1 MAGKYIQSLMGESE
15 KMLLVTRQHWFV
27 LSSTIIA
34 EILIILIIIAIAT
47 TVAITTPITTPL
59 VGLLAAIIAVGLSLI
74 PVVSMIRDI
83 LVWYNRQY
91 IVTNRRVI
99 QISGV
104 INKNVVDSSLEKVND
119 VKMSQSFFGRI
130 FDYGNVEILTAS
142 ELGVNQFQRIGD
154 PVHFKIA
161 MLNAKEKL
169 GFEEN
174 NVRHKPTED
183 IPSLIAKLDELRKQ
197 GIVSEDEFKAKK
209 AELLA
214 KM

>member
-1 MAGKYIQSLMGESE
+1 MAGKYIQSLMGENE

-34 EILIILIIIAIAT
+34 EILIILIIIAVAT
-47 TVAITTPITTPL
+47 TVAIVTPP

-74 PVVSMIRDI
+74 PVVSMVRDI
-83 LVWYNRQY
+83 LIWYNRQY

-99 QISGV
+99 QIAGV

-142 ELGVNQFQRIGD
+142 ELGINQFQRIGD
-154 PVHFKIA
+154 PVHFKTA

-174 NVRHKPTED
+174 ARIAQPAED
-183 IPSLIAKLDELRKQ
+183 VPSLIAKLDELRKQ
-197 GIVSEDEFKAKK
+197 GILSEEEFKTKK

-214 KM
+214 KI

>member
-1 MAGKYIQSLMGESE
+1 MADKYIQSLMGENE
-15 KMLLVTRQHWFV
+15 KILLITRQHWFV
-27 LSSTIIA
+27 LFRAIVA
-34 EILIILIIIAIAT
+34 EILIILILIAASIAVSVAYPPALPLAPIIA
-47 TVAITTPITTPL
+47 
-59 VGLLAAIIAVGLSLI
+59 LLLSLF
-74 PVVSMIRDI
+74 PVVGMLRDI
-83 LVWYNRQY
+83 LIWYNRQY

-174 NVRHKPTED
+174 ARVVKPADD
-183 IPSLIAKLDELRKQ
+183 IPTLIAKLDELRVQ
-197 GIVSEDEFKAKK
+197 GIVSEEEFQAKK
-209 AELLA
+209 GELLA

>member
-1 MAGKYIQSLMGESE
+1 MADKYIQSLMGEAE

-27 LSSTIIA
+27 LFRTIVA
-34 EILIILIIIAIAT
+34 EILIIFILIVGSIAAS
-47 TVAITTPITTPL
+47 VAYPPAAMLAPVI
-59 VGLLAAIIAVGLSLI
+59 GLLLALI
-74 PVVSMIRDI
+74 PVVGMVRDI
-83 LVWYNRQY
+83 LIWYNRQY

-104 INKNVVDSSLEKVND
+104 VNKNVVDSSLEKVND

-130 FDYGNVEILTAS
+130 FDYGNIEILTAS

-169 GFEEN
+169 GFDDY
-174 NVRHKPTED
+174 VVHTGKPADD
-183 IPSLIAKLDELRKQ
+183 IPTLIAKLDELRKQ
-197 GIVSEDEFKAKK
+197 GIVSEEEFQAKK

>member
-1 MAGKYIQSLMGESE
+1 MADKYILSLMGEAE
-15 KMLLVTRQHWFV
+15 KVLLVTRQHWFV
-27 LSSTIIA
+27 LFRAIVA
-34 EILIILIIIAIAT
+34 EILIILILIAASIAIS
-47 TVAITTPITTPL
+47 VAYPPAYLLAPII
-59 VGLLAAIIAVGLSLI
+59 GLLLALF
-74 PVVSMIRDI
+74 PVFGMLRDI
-83 LVWYNRQY
+83 LIWYNRQY

-119 VKMSQSFFGRI
+119 VKMSQSIFGRI

-154 PVHFKIA
+154 PVHFKTA

-169 GFEEN
+169 GFEEDAR
-174 NVRHKPTED
+174 VAKPADD
-183 IPSLIAKLDELRKQ
+183 IPTLIAKLDELRKQ
-197 GIVSEDEFKAKK
+197 GIVTEEEFQTKK
-209 AELLA
+209 TQLLA

>member
-1 MAGKYIQSLMGESE
+1 MANKYIQNLMGEAE

-27 LSSTIIA
+27 LFRAIVA
-34 EILIILIIIAIAT
+34 EILIILILIAASIAVS
-47 TVAITTPITTPL
+47 VAYPPAALLAPVI
-59 VGLLAAIIAVGLSLI
+59 GLLLALF
-74 PVVSMIRDI
+74 PVFGMLRDI
-83 LVWYNRQY
+83 LIWYNRQY

-154 PVHFKIA
+154 PVYFKIA

-169 GFEEN
+169 GFEEDA
-174 NVRHKPTED
+174 RIAKPVDD

-197 GIVSEDEFKAKK
+197 GIVSEEEFQIKK
-209 AELLA
+209 GELLA

>member
-1 MAGKYIQSLMGESE
+1 MADKYIQNLMGEAE

-27 LSSTIIA
+27 LFRAIVA
-34 EILIILIIIAIAT
+34 EILIILILITASISISVAYPPAALLAPII
-47 TVAITTPITTPL
+47 
-59 VGLLAAIIAVGLSLI
+59 GLLLALF
-74 PVVSMIRDI
+74 PVFGMLRDI
-83 LVWYNRQY
+83 LIWYNRQY

-119 VKMSQSFFGRI
+119 VKMSQSFFGRL

-154 PVHFKIA
+154 PVHFKTA

-174 NVRHKPTED
+174 AHITKSADD
-183 IPSLIAKLDELRKQ
+183 IPTLIAKLDELRKQ
-197 GIVSEDEFKAKK
+197 GIVSEEEFQAKK
-209 AELLA
+209 GELLA
-214 KM
+214 KI

>member
-1 MAGKYIQSLMGESE
+1 MADKYIQSLMGEAE

-27 LSSTIIA
+27 LFRMIVA
-34 EILIILIIIAIAT
+34 EILIIFILSVVS
-47 TVAITTPITTPL
+47 VAASVAYPPAALLAPVI
-59 VGLLAAIIAVGLSLI
+59 GLLLALIPAVGM
-74 PVVSMIRDI
+74 VRDI
-83 LVWYNRQY
+83 LIWYNRQY

-99 QISGV
+99 QISGM

-154 PVHFKIA
+154 PVHFKTA

-169 GFEEN
+169 GFDDD
-174 NVRHKPTED
+174 VIHTGKPADD
-183 IPSLIAKLDELRKQ
+183 IPTLIAKLDELRKQ
-197 GIVSEDEFKAKK
+197 GIVSEEEFQTKK
-209 AELLA
+209 VELLA
-214 KM
+214 KI

>member
-1 MAGKYIQSLMGESE
+1 MADKYIQSLMGEAE

-27 LSSTIIA
+27 LFRAIVA
-34 EILIILIIIAIAT
+34 EILIILILIAVSIAVSVAYPPAVLLAPII
-47 TVAITTPITTPL
+47 
-59 VGLLAAIIAVGLSLI
+59 GLLLALF
-74 PVVSMIRDI
+74 PVFGMLRDI
-83 LVWYNRQY
+83 LIWYNRQY

-174 NVRHKPTED
+174 ARIAKPADD
-183 IPSLIAKLDELRKQ
+183 IPALIAKLDELRVQ
-197 GIVSEDEFKAKK
+197 GIVSEEEFRAKK
-209 AELLA
+209 GELLA

>member
-1 MAGKYIQSLMGESE
+1 MAGKYIQSLMGENE

-27 LSSTIIA
+27 LFSTIVA
-34 EILIILIIIAIAT
+34 EILIILIF
-47 TVAITTPITTPL
+47 VAAAVAVSVAFPPAALFAPIVAL
-59 VGLLAAIIAVGLSLI
+59 VLALI
-74 PVVSMIRDI
+74 PLIGMIRDI

-154 PVHFKIA
+154 PVHFKTA

-174 NVRHKPTED
+174 NIRHAPAED

-197 GIVSEDEFKAKK
+197 GIVSEEEFKAKK

>member
-1 MAGKYIQSLMGESE
+1 MTGKYIQNLMGKSE
-15 KMLLVTRQHWFV
+15 KILLVTRQHWFV

-47 TVAITTPITTPL
+47 TVAITTPL

-83 LVWYNRQY
+83 LIWYNRQY

-169 GFEEN
+169 GFDEN
-174 NVRHKPTED
+174 NIRHKSAED
-183 IPSLIAKLDELRKQ
+183 VPSLIAKLDELRKQ

>member
-1 MAGKYIQSLMGESE
+1 MAGKYIQSLMGEAE
-15 KMLLVTRQHWFV
+15 KILLVTRQHWFV
-27 LSSTIIA
+27 LFRAIVA
-34 EILIILIIIAIAT
+34 EILIILILIAASIAVS
-47 TVAITTPITTPL
+47 VAYPPAALLAPVI
-59 VGLLAAIIAVGLSLI
+59 GLLLTLF
-74 PVVSMIRDI
+74 PVFGMLRDI
-83 LVWYNRQY
+83 LTWYNRQY

-104 INKNVVDSSLEKVND
+104 FNKNVVDSSLEKVND

-174 NVRHKPTED
+174 ARIAQPADD
-183 IPSLIAKLDELRKQ
+183 IPTLIARLDELRKQ
-197 GIVSEDEFKAKK
+197 GIVSEDEFQAKK

>member
-1 MAGKYIQSLMGESE
+1 MADKYVQSLMGDNE

-27 LSSTIIA
+27 LFRTIVA
-34 EILIILIIIAIAT
+34 EVLIILILVAVSIAVS
-47 TVAITTPITTPL
+47 VAYPPAALLAPVI
-59 VGLLAAIIAVGLSLI
+59 GLLLVLI
-74 PVVSMIRDI
+74 PAIGMVRDI
-83 LVWYNRQY
+83 LIWYNRQY

-119 VKMSQSFFGRI
+119 VKMSQSFFGRL

-154 PVHFKIA
+154 PVHFKTA

-174 NVRHKPTED
+174 AHISKSADD
-183 IPSLIAKLDELRKQ
+183 IPTLIAKLDELRKQ
-197 GIVSEDEFKAKK
+197 GIVSEEEFRVKK
-209 AELLA
+209 TELLA

>member
-1 MAGKYIQSLMGESE
+1 MADKYIQSLMGGNE

-27 LSSTIIA
+27 LFRAIVA
-34 EILIILIIIAIAT
+34 EILIILILIAASVAVSVAYPPAALLSPII
-47 TVAITTPITTPL
+47 
-59 VGLLAAIIAVGLSLI
+59 GLLLALIPAVGM
-74 PVVSMIRDI
+74 VRDI
-83 LVWYNRQY
+83 LIWYNRQY

-174 NVRHKPTED
+174 ARIAQPADD
-183 IPSLIAKLDELRKQ
+183 IPTLIAKLDELRKQ
-197 GIVSEDEFKAKK
+197 GIVSDEEFRAKK

-214 KM
+214 KI